1 MDTSKLVPVL
11 LGTDILAYSYA
22 RSFHDLYSVTSI
34 CVSSVDMKYT
44 SSSRYTDVRIVP
56 DIDDDLCLM
65 DNLVKL
71 SHECS
76 DKELIVLGSGDWY
89 ARYLSKHKDYLEG
102 RSASTVINGKEYSKE
117 LGAKYCV
124 PYIGFELLDEIT
136 QKERFYEMCE
146 EKGVDYPATCV
157 FQCAPDKRADHV
169 SVPFNYPVIAKP
181 SNSAEYHYVEFD
193 GKQKIFS
200 IDSEEELNR
209 VYSNLCDSGYTHSLI
224 VQDNI
229 PGDDSSLYSLTC
241 FVVNGDIKQW
251 CLGRVILQDRSP
263 QAIGNPVCI
272 KGCAHDANVPTENIV
287 WQAQQLLEGLPYDG
301 YANFDLKFDSRDGKF
316 RFLEV
321 NTRPGRN
328 TYYVELAGEPFVKPI
343 VEHFM
348 EHKPVEEKVND
359 RPFLYKLVPDTVI
372 RKYVE
377 KPLSV
382 DVISMCRQN
391 LAKSPLFNKHDTLAH
406 NFWSY
411 LSYLN
416 FIRKFKT
423 YGAV

>member
-1 MDTSKLVPVL
+1 MDKSRIQPII

-22 RSFHDLYSVTSI
+22 RSFHDLYGVTSI

-44 SSSRYTDVRIVP
+44 SSSRYTDVSIVP

-76 DKELIVLGSGDWY
+76 DRELIVLGSGDWY

-102 RSASTVINGKEYSKE
+102 RSASTVINGEEYSKE
-117 LGAKYCV
+117 LGARYCV

-157 FQCAPDKRADHV
+157 FQCAPDKRVDHV

-209 VYSNLCDSGYTHSLI
+209 IYSNLCDSGYTHSLI
-224 VQDNI
+224 GQRARRRLVALLADLLRRERRHQA
-229 PGDDSSLYSLTC
+229 
-241 FVVNGDIKQW
+241 VVS
-251 CLGRVILQDRSP
+251 RSR
-263 QAIGNPVCI
+263 
-272 KGCAHDANVPTENIV
+272 H
-287 WQAQQLLEGLPYDG
+287 
-301 YANFDLKFDSRDGKF
+301 
-316 RFLEV
+316 
-321 NTRPGRN
+321 
-328 TYYVELAGEPFVKPI
+328 LAGPLPTG
-343 VEHFM
+343 
-348 EHKPVEEKVND
+348 D
-359 RPFLYKLVPDTVI
+359 RQS
-372 RKYVE
+372 
-377 KPLSV
+377 SV
-382 DVISMCRQN
+382 HQGLRARCERADRGHR
-391 LAKSPLFNKHDTLAH
+391 LAGSAAARRT
-406 NFWSY
+406 
-411 LSYLN
+411 
-416 FIRKFKT
+416 
-423 YGAV
+423 AV